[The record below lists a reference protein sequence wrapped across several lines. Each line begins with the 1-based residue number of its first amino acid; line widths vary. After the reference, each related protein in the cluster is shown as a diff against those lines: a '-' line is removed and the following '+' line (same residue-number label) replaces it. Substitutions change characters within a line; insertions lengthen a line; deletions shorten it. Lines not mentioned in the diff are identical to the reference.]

1 MHVGD
6 DHVCRFRLF
15 RPPSDHEASAS
26 SEPLSLPAGEFNSPL
41 LQADVLARRLPDAAG
56 QPDSPDYR
64 EISHLLIELLE
75 SVTLL

>member
-15 RPPSDHEASAS
+15 RPPGDHEASAS
-26 SEPLSLPAGEFNSPL
+26 SEPLSLPAGEFN
-41 LQADVLARRLPDAAG
+41 VLARRLPDAAG

-75 SVTLL
+75 SVTLF